1 MKSITGIVAV
11 FVLAGIS
18 TIHLPYR
25 QPAEWQEVCDEVD
38 EALTDG
44 LYVEEEAEAAR
55 MLLDVCIKWQKDRD
69 KFADKT
75 GDKNNVLF
83 RDWNNLQYI
92 FRAFEEFTP
101 WVRKIHLVTFG
112 HLPKWLNVDHPKLN
126 IVKHQDYIDEKYL
139 PVFSSHPLE
148 ISMHKINDL
157 SEKFVYFNDDC
168 FVVKPLKGSR
178 FFKND
183 FPCDMAVGNALSSSS
198 GAGYFV
204 LNAMEV
210 LNRHFDK
217 YSVMKKNPSKWFSA
231 KYGKEMLRNIALL
244 PWPRFTGFV
253 NPHQP
258 QPFLKSIFEELW
270 SKEYDVLEK
279 TMQSKFRSC
288 SDVSQY
294 LFRYWQLASGKF
306 SPISMSDTAYLE
318 ITPQAIE
325 DGSIEKALLSQTYSM
340 VCLNDSEEITD
351 SNFEYH
357 KKRLIDYFETLL
369 PQKSSFER

>member
-1 MKSITGIVAV
+1 MSK
-11 FVLAGIS
+11 
-18 TIHLPYR
+18 
-25 QPAEWQEVCDEVD
+25 VD
-38 EALTDG
+38 FIILWVDG
-44 LYVEEEAEAAR
+44 K
-55 MLLDVCIKWQKDRD
+55 DPKWQQDRERYAND
-69 KFADKT
+69 K
-75 GDKNNVLF
+75 GDNRFVRF
-83 RDWNNLQYI
+83 RDWDNLQYI
-92 FRAFEEFTP
+92 FRAFEKFTP
-101 WVRKIHLVTFG
+101 WVRKIHFVTYG
-112 HLPKWLNVDHPKLN
+112 HLPKWLDVSHPKLN
-126 IVKHQDYIDEKYL
+126 IVMHDHYINKSYL
-139 PVFSSHPLE
+139 PVFNANPLE
-148 ISMHKINDL
+148 ISLHNIKDL
-157 SEKFVYFNDDC
+157 SEHFIYFNDD
-168 FVVKPLKGSR
+168 FFIVKQLSKER
-178 FFKND
+178 FFKNGV
-183 FPCDMAVGNALSSSS
+183 PCDMAVSNALSSS
-198 GAGYFV
+198 AGVGHFV
-204 LNAMEV
+204 LNAMEI

-258 QPFLKSIFEELW
+258 QPFLKSTFEELW

-279 TMQSKFRSC
+279 TMQSRFRSC

-318 ITPQAIE
+318 ITPQAME